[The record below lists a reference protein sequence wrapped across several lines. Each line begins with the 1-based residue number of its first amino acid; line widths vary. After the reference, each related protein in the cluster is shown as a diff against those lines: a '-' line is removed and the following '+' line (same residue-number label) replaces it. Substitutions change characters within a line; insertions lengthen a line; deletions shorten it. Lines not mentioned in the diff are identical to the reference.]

1 MGMIGGL
8 RRRAARPVMRAPL
21 NIDRTAF
28 VLISRYGDD
37 GAEVAL
43 QRSRFCASRNDER
56 AAAEWRLVIAKINEL
71 LAARQAGPPH

>member
-1 MGMIGGL
+1 MIGGL
-8 RRRAARPVMRAPL
+8 RRRAARPGMRAPL

-43 QRSRFCASRNDER
+43 RRSRSCANRNDER
-56 AAAEWRLVIAKINEL
+56 AAAEWRLVIAKVNEL
-71 LAARQAGPPH
+71 LARRAGPPH

>member
-1 MGMIGGL
+1 MVGRLGRG
-8 RRRAARPVMRAPL
+8 AARPDMRAQL

-37 GAEVAL
+37 GAEVAR
-43 QRSRFCASRNDER
+43 QRSRLCASRNDER

-71 LAARQAGPPH
+71 LAARRAGPPH